1 MPQNVTA
8 TSCLSPGLNSSR
20 VWTQQA
26 KRTMFP
32 SFVPD
37 KARPLATRPHL
48 IPSIFLVCLVGTVLP
63 PSLANTLSVSAIT
76 LYLSAQIPKATS
88 GKFAQDYML
97 PIQTLLLIT
106 QWLDFC
112 VLHLP
117 DEFSRDEDKEKIPK
131 TWWEKLSWSW
141 SLNTTYRGIGW
152 NWKVKNVPEAAP
164 LSTKKW

>member
-1 MPQNVTA
+1 
-8 TSCLSPGLNSSR
+8 
-20 VWTQQA
+20 
-26 KRTMFP
+26 MFP

-63 PSLANTLSVSAIT
+63 PSLVNTLSVSAIT

-97 PIQTLLLIT
+97 PIQALLLIT
-106 QWLDFC
+106 QWVDFC

-117 DEFSRDEDKEKIPK
+117 DEFSRDEDKERIPK

-152 NWKVKNVPEAAP
+152 NWKVKNVPEAALP
-164 LSTKKW
+164 STKKW